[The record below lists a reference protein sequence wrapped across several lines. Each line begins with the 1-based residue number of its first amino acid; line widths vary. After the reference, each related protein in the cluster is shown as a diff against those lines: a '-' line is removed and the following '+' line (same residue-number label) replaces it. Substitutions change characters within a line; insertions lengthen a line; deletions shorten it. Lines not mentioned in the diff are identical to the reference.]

1 MFLKLYTNL
10 YKTDMHK
17 QASFVAL
24 NCLTVAKSLYNTSQI
39 NSWGYYLWFHFL
51 RLSER
56 YLQTLPFSSLQRFK
70 LIFTSHVDDFKTSDW
85 RDVTDLSLFSDFF
98 RVDATD
104 PSIDFFRVD
113 RWKNVPKKIHISHD
127 VITSFISFH

>member
-24 NCLTVAKSLYNTSQI
+24 NCLTAAKSLYNTSQI

-51 RLSER
+51 RLR
-56 YLQTLPFSSLQRFK
+56 RGTCRPFHS
-70 LIFTSHVDDFKTSDW
+70 
-85 RDVTDLSLFSDFF
+85 
-98 RVDATD
+98 RV
-104 PSIDFFRVD
+104 S
-113 RWKNVPKKIHISHD
+113 NVSN
-127 VITSFISFH
+127 

>member
-70 LIFTSHVDDFKTSDW
+70 LIFTLMSTTLKLQT
-85 RDVTDLSLFSDFF
+85 DVTSPIYPSFLIFF
-98 RVDATD
+98 ASMSPISPSTFFASIVD
-104 PSIDFFRVD
+104 
-113 RWKNVPKKIHISHD
+113 KI
-127 VITSFISFH
+127 FQKISFLMTSYLIMLH